1 MINRFVGRGDRQETH
16 LLYVCNTTKET
27 QHMSIYSYQPYF
39 YIIQDTRNGMYY
51 AGSKYGKKKGTITN
65 PANFMVEGGYT
76 TSSNKVN
83 EIINENG
90 LNSFVIRKIRLF
102 KTKEETE
109 KYEKRF
115 LQKINAAR
123 HPLFY
128 NGHNNDGYYDEVK
141 RKQRML
147 EVHGV
152 DNYAKHPDFPKKF
165 RNTSQKNHGVDHHLQ
180 NPEIYAKHL
189 QTIDVKYGVTN
200 VNQIPESK
208 ERSRNTKEERYG
220 NPTFVNPEKADRT
233 CLECYGVRRPCQQ
246 PHIREKYSDLQQYRQ
261 NREIV
266 EELKKLIE
274 IAKYMEIDY
283 GLLGLKRFWW
293 QSNDDKLFALKN
305 NLENAI
311 YEKKASGFVKKSR
324 KQKMKD
330 LNDFLYNRPIV
341 KQVKELASARN
352 HKLGPAWWRKSDDSL
367 KEMLESLR

>member
-1 MINRFVGRGDRQETH
+1 
-16 LLYVCNTTKET
+16 
-27 QHMSIYSYQPYF
+27 MSIYPYQPYF

-51 AGSKYGKKKGTITN
+51 AGSKYAKKKGAITN

-83 EIINENG
+83 ELINENG
-90 LNSFVIRKIRLF
+90 LNAFIIRKLRLF
-102 KTKEETE
+102 KTKEETQ

-115 LQKINAAR
+115 LQKVNAAM

-180 NPEIYAKHL
+180 HPEIYAKLENTNRKNHGVNCVL
-189 QTIDVKYGVTN
+189 QSPKIRKKACD
-200 VNQIPESK
+200 
-208 ERSRNTKEERYG
+208 TKEERYG
-220 NPTFVNPEKADRT
+220 NPNFVNPEKADET
-233 CLECYGVRRPCQQ
+233 CLERYGVRRPAQQ
-246 PHIREKYSDLQQYRQ
+246 PHIREKYSDLQQFRQ
-261 NREIV
+261 NRGIV

-283 GLLGLKRFWW
+283 GSLGLKRFWW
-293 QSNDDKLFALKN
+293 QSNDDKLFTLKN

-311 YEKKASGFVKKSR
+311 DEKKASGFVKKSR

-352 HKLGPAWWRKSDDSL
+352 HKLGPAWWRKSDDVL
-367 KEMLESLR
+367 KELLESLQ